1 MKTSKLKTVIFLL
14 FFLNISVYKSQSLS
28 ITGKFLNSDL
38 LNVTANYTLI
48 CEQITTVT
56 GRGWEIE
63 AELKLNKNYTLI
75 IGTEKT
81 NTEVINFSTNTDK
94 ENNFLF
100 DFELI
105 LKDIQTDNQKGQI
118 KKLFVYFNPKKN
130 LFEYNRIKISK
141 N

>member
-1 MKTSKLKTVIFLL
+1 MKTSNLKIVIFLL
-14 FFLNISVYKSQSLS
+14 FLFNINLYKSQSLS

-56 GRGWEIE
+56 GRGSEIE

-118 KKLFVYFNPKKN
+118 KKLFVYFNPQKN

>member
-1 MKTSKLKTVIFLL
+1 MKTSNLKTVIFLL
-14 FFLNISVYKSQSLS
+14 FLFNSNIYKSQSLS
-28 ITGKFLNSDL
+28 ISGKFLNSDL

-48 CEQITTVT
+48 CEKIITVT
-56 GRGWEIE
+56 GRGSEIE
-63 AELKLNKNYTLI
+63 AELQLNKNYSLI

-81 NTEVINFSTNTDK
+81 TTEIITFSTNTDK

-105 LKDIQTDNQKGQI
+105 LKDIQTGDQKEQI

-130 LFEYNRIKISK
+130 LFEYNRIKISR